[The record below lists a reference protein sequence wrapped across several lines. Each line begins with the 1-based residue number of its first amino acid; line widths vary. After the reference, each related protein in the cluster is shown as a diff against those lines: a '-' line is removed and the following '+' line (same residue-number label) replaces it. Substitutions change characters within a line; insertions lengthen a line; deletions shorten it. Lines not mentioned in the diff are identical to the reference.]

1 MTASVRSP
9 KESFAALAGR
19 TITGAP
25 LEHISSEIV
34 SYDSEPLVLVDT
46 SDQIVGHLDKSS
58 CHDGEGVLHRAF
70 SLFIFNARG
79 ELLMQRRHAS
89 KRLWPGFWSNSCC
102 SHPRQGETM
111 EDAVQRRCEQ
121 ELGFRTPLH
130 YLYKFEYHA
139 RFGDLGSEH
148 ELCSVYV
155 GNFDGEPEFNNTE
168 ISEIR
173 WISAADLDAALE
185 QTPDQFTPWFKIE
198 WQRLRGEFG
207 DQLP

>member
-1 MTASVRSP
+1 M
-9 KESFAALAGR
+9 
-19 TITGAP
+19 
-25 LEHISSEIV
+25 
-34 SYDSEPLVLVDT
+34 LVDT
-46 SDQIVGHLDKSS
+46 ADHIVGHLDKSS

-121 ELGFRTPLH
+121 ELGFRTPLN

-155 GNFDGEPEFNNTE
+155 GNFDGKLSST
-168 ISEIR
+168 SLR
-173 WISAADLDAALE
+173 SLVAGSARGSGSCVGTDARAVHTLV
-185 QTPDQFTPWFKIE
+185 QDRMATIT
-198 WQRLRGEFG
+198 
-207 DQLP
+207 